1 MSTTSSNEF
10 QHLASLIRGI
20 KTAMLTTASADGSL
34 RSRPMATLEAK
45 FDGTLW
51 FFTRADAPKVG
62 EVQQEGQVNVSYADA
77 DGQRFVSVSGRATLV
92 LDREKIQELWNP
104 IYKTWFPKGLDD
116 PQIAVLRVDTEQ
128 AEYWDAQSSAMG
140 QLISL
145 VNELVVRPNY
155 LPGENQKVDLSET
168 RGETEKLGIG
178 I

>member
-10 QHLASLIRGI
+10 QHLAHLIRGI

-34 RSRPMATLEAK
+34 RSRPMATLEGE

-77 DGQRFVSVSGRATLV
+77 DEQRFVSVSGRAVLV

-104 IYKTWFPKGLDD
+104 VYKAWFPKGLDD
-116 PQIAVLRVDTEQ
+116 PQIALLRVD
-128 AEYWDAQSSAMG
+128 AEKAEFWDAHSSAMV

-145 VNELVVRPNY
+145 VKELTTRQSY
-155 LPGENQKVDLSET
+155 QPGENQKVDLSET
-168 RGETEKLGIG
+168 RGETERLGTG

>member
-10 QHLASLIRGI
+10 QHLAHLIRGI
-20 KTAMLTTASADGSL
+20 KTAMLTTAGADGSL
-34 RSRPMATLEAK
+34 RSRPMATLEGE

-62 EVQQEGQVNVSYADA
+62 EVRQEEQVNVSYADA
-77 DGQRFVSVSGRATLV
+77 DDQRFVSVSGRAALV

-104 IYKTWFPKGLDD
+104 VYKAWFPKGLDD
-116 PQIAVLRVDTEQ
+116 PQIALLRVDAEQ
-128 AEYWDAQSSAMG
+128 AEYWEAQSSAMG

-145 VNELVVRPNY
+145 VKELVIRPNY

>member
-1 MSTTSSNEF
+1 MSTTSSEEF
-10 QHLASLIRGI
+10 QHLAHLIRGI

-34 RSRPMATLEAK
+34 RSRPMATLEGE

-77 DGQRFVSVSGRATLV
+77 DGQRFVSVSGQAALV
-92 LDREKIQELWNP
+92 VDREKIQELWNP
-104 IYKTWFPKGLDD
+104 VYKAWFPKGLDD
-116 PQIAVLRVDTEQ
+116 PQIALLRVEADK
-128 AEYWDAQSSAMG
+128 AEYWDAQSSAMV

-145 VNELVVRPNY
+145 VNELVIRPNC